1 VTDPVTVERDG
12 HVLLIG
18 VNRPAQRNA
27 FDLAVIE
34 ALGAAYE
41 TLGTD
46 QELRAGVLFGH
57 GDHFSAGLD
66 LAQVGPAVAQDGPGA
81 LGSSH
86 RFDPFGVWRDPV
98 PKPVV
103 LAVNGIAYTL
113 SIELA
118 LAADI
123 VVAADDVRFRQL
135 EIGRGI
141 LPFGGATFRAPAQ
154 LGWGNAMRFLLTAEE
169 FGAAEA
175 LRIGLVQEVVP
186 AGSHLQ
192 RAREL
197 AQLIARQAPLGV
209 QGTLASARA
218 GRSHGPD
225 AAREHLLSLLPGIL
239 HSQDAAEGLR
249 SFTERREGRFTGPG
263 QPQLART
270 SRLHR
275 GNRPGGRGLIRP
287 DRGRAHGPG
296 GRIGGGA
303 EDRQW
308 ADRGWCGAGYL
319 VRCRN
324 PRLNRARWMWCRTT
338 RLRSSLATRTG

>member
-1 VTDPVTVERDG
+1 MVAHASGSAARHATHPRRGGRKVGWTSIAGPQGATVTDLVTVERDG
-12 HVLLIG
+12 QVLLIG
-18 VNRPAQRNA
+18 VNRPAKHNA
-27 FDLAVIE
+27 FDLATID

-46 QELRAGVLFGH
+46 EDLRAGVLFGH

-66 LAQVGPAVAQDGPGA
+66 LAQVGPAVAERGPGA
-81 LGSSH
+81 LTGGH
-86 RFDPFGVWRDPV
+86 RFDPFAVWGEPV

-186 AGSHLQ
+186 AGSQ
-192 RAREL
+192 FGRARDL

-209 QGTLASARA
+209 RGTLANART
-218 GRSHGPD
+218 GRSAGPD
-225 AAREHLLSLLPGIL
+225 AAREHLASILPSIL
-239 HSQDAAEGLR
+239 ASQDAAEGVR
-249 SFTERREGRFTGPG
+249 SFTERRAGRFTG
-263 QPQLART
+263 R
-270 SRLHR
+270 
-275 GNRPGGRGLIRP
+275 
-287 DRGRAHGPG
+287 
-296 GRIGGGA
+296 
-303 EDRQW
+303 
-308 ADRGWCGAGYL
+308 
-319 VRCRN
+319 
-324 PRLNRARWMWCRTT
+324 
-338 RLRSSLATRTG
+338 

>member
-1 VTDPVTVERDG
+1 MLTEPITVERDG
-12 HVLLIG
+12 YVLLIG
-18 VNRPAQRNA
+18 INRPAKRNA
-27 FDLAVIE
+27 LDLAAIE

-46 QELRAGVLFGH
+46 DELRAGMLFAH

-66 LAQVGPAVAQDGPGA
+66 LAEVGPAVAKYGPGA
-81 LGSSH
+81 LGGSH

-135 EIGRGI
+135 EVGRGI

-154 LGWGNAMRFLLTAEE
+154 LGWGNAMRFLLTAES

-186 AGSHLQ
+186 RDTLLDRSVAV
-192 RAREL
+192 AEK
-197 AQLIARQAPLGV
+197 IADRAPLGV
-209 QGTLASARA
+209 LATLASARKA
-218 GRSHGPD
+218 RSEGQAAAIQALRPEIVRLMKSED
-225 AAREHLLSLLPGIL
+225 AREG
-239 HSQDAAEGLR
+239 
-249 SFTERREGRFTGPG
+249 
-263 QPQLART
+263 
-270 SRLHR
+270 
-275 GNRPGGRGLIRP
+275 
-287 DRGRAHGPG
+287 
-296 GRIGGGA
+296 
-303 EDRQW
+303 
-308 ADRGWCGAGYL
+308 
-319 VRCRN
+319 
-324 PRLNRARWMWCRTT
+324 
-338 RLRSSLATRTG
+338 